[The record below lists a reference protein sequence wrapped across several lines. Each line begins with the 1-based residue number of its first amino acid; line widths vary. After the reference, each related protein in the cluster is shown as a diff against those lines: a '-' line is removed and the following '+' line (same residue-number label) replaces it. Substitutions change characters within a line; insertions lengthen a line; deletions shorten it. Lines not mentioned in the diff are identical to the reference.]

1 SLAFCQS
8 DEYGSFDITFTTDTQ
23 AMGSNTVAA
32 TGLSSNEY
40 AWTYFA
46 IVPQIVIVTPT
57 KGTVGTMISIEGRGY
72 QSNEGVRINFGYTQG
87 ITQTTALANGVFNAT
102 FAIDTQKCGS
112 TTIIAYGS
120 ISKVKPTKHVTIVS
134 SVVQVTPSRGSVGT
148 VVNVLG
154 TGYGKSEPIR
164 VDFGTT
170 TTIAIVTSSIYG
182 KVEASF
188 TINTQ
193 SCGTTTVT
201 VSGLESNE
209 LSNSRFVI
217 FSNIISMTP
226 TKATVGTPINLFG
239 NGYGASEPIDVNL
252 GKRLP
257 IRTVTTDDTGLFSLV
272 FTVDTQKC
280 GTTTVEAIG
289 RTSKESASNGVNI
302 YANIWSSIWQVSPN
316 AGTVG
321 TMVTVSGNGFDEL
334 ERIRVK
340 FGLTPMSEKVTSED
354 GSFTVTFT
362 VDTQSAGNIVIV
374 AEGDSGQ
381 RAESIFVIIGNLFVT
396 PTSGTVGRVVQVHG
410 EGFTY
415 NEKVRVDFG
424 KTPSVSV
431 VYTDIDGIFNATFTI
446 NTQPCGTTTILAKDD
461 PGVSAETTLCI
472 HGKVTLVTPNRGT
485 VGTRVNVSGN
495 GYGAGEQ
502 IRLEFGSTM
511 SIGNTLAS
519 NMGTFTIDFT
529 IDTQGSGQTTIT
541 AHGLTSNEAATGMVT
556 IYADIIMVTPTRATV
571 GTPIY
576 IEGTGFAA
584 SENIRIKLGD
594 NGYIIE
600 PDTVFASSYG
610 SFSTTFMVDTQ
621 SFGNTLI
628 FVYSDPGNEDSI
640 AEDSLVIYSNITN
653 ITPNN
658 GTVGSFVMVRGN
670 GYGLSEGV
678 RIDFGK
684 KASMSIVTANS
695 SGEIISV
702 FTVDT
707 QAYGTTTVVA
717 TGLTTGEIASGNY
730 CIHANIILTSPTK
743 GSIGTIITLAG
754 NGYGDDTGEFIQI
767 DFGTTSSIVIVKA
780 NSSGE
785 FLTTFTIDTQVRGPT
800 TVTATGLT
808 TGEKV
813 YRSIEIYA
821 NISMLTPIRGSV
833 GT

>member
-1 SLAFCQS
+1 VARSTACYDTTNIFILPAIYNVSPKTGSVGTTVNVFGNGYAYEDWVYIQFGKTEIALPVKNVSARGSFSTSFAVDIQPLGTVTITGRSNIFGSATNQFRICGEITMVTPIAGSVGTVVSIIGNGYGAGEDVRVDFGVSATRVIGTVDTNGVFSTTFTIDTQAAGTRTIVVTGMTTNDTDDRPFKIFANITQITPTEGYATIVINVKGNGYGVSESVKIDFGKTMSLAFCQS

-72 QSNEGVRINFGYTQG
+72 QSNEGVRIDFGYTLG

-461 PGVSAETTLCI
+461 PGVSAETTLYI

-519 NMGTFTIDFT
+519 NMGTFTAAFT

-541 AHGLTSNEAATGMVT
+541 AH
-556 IYADIIMVTPTRATV
+556 
-571 GTPIY
+571 
-576 IEGTGFAA
+576 
-584 SENIRIKLGD
+584 
-594 NGYIIE
+594 
-600 PDTVFASSYG
+600 
-610 SFSTTFMVDTQ
+610 
-621 SFGNTLI
+621 
-628 FVYSDPGNEDSI
+628 
-640 AEDSLVIYSNITN
+640 
-653 ITPNN
+653 
-658 GTVGSFVMVRGN
+658 
-670 GYGLSEGV
+670 
-678 RIDFGK
+678 
-684 KASMSIVTANS
+684 
-695 SGEIISV
+695 
-702 FTVDT
+702 
-707 QAYGTTTVVA
+707 
-717 TGLTTGEIASGNY
+717 
-730 CIHANIILTSPTK
+730 
-743 GSIGTIITLAG
+743 
-754 NGYGDDTGEFIQI
+754 
-767 DFGTTSSIVIVKA
+767 
-780 NSSGE
+780 
-785 FLTTFTIDTQVRGPT
+785 
-800 TVTATGLT
+800 
-808 TGEKV
+808 
-813 YRSIEIYA
+813 
-821 NISMLTPIRGSV
+821 
-833 GT
+833 